1 MDLSGMKYQ
10 QIPPP
15 PYLKNYVRYFYALE
29 TKDQKPSLYTFRTI
43 ADGGPGLLFQPHEQG
58 TYTQSDK
65 LLPELFLYGQ
75 STTHVET
82 CLNGTFT
89 TIGVLFYPHALKS
102 VFGLDAHELTDL
114 CLDLNAEAVKQG
126 HRLSEQLAAAATVEA
141 RVEALSAYL
150 FFLVQ
155 KNSILTDSKM
165 EYAITQI
172 VQSGGS
178 LSLKDLHKALG
189 LSERSVERKFK
200 QYVGLSPKLFA
211 RICRFQSSL
220 NQIRNLKHEK
230 LSDVAYENE
239 YADQSHLIR
248 TFREF
253 SGMSPNEYQKQ
264 FSTVAKNLPIFPN
277 EDPLVG
283 FVLSYGLQRT

>member
-1 MDLSGMKYQ
+1 MDLSGLKYQ
-10 QIPPP
+10 QIQPPEF
-15 PYLKNYVRYFYALE
+15 LKNYVRYFYALE
-29 TKDQKPSLYTFRTI
+29 TKEQTPARYTFRTM
-43 ADGGPGLLFQPHEQG
+43 ADGGPGLLFQPREDGSYSQG
-58 TYTQSDK
+58 DK
-65 LLPELFLYGQ
+65 MLPELFLYGQ

-89 TIGVLFYPHALKS
+89 TLGVLFYPHALKS

-126 HRLSEQLAAAATVEA
+126 YRLSEQLAEAPTVEA
-141 RVEALSAYL
+141 RVGVLSAYL
-150 FFLVQ
+150 FFLIQ
-155 KNSILTDSKM
+155 KNSVLTDRKM
-165 EYAITQI
+165 EHAITQI

-178 LSLKDLHKALG
+178 LSLKALHKDLA

-220 NQIRNLKHEK
+220 NQIRTLRHEK

-264 FSTVAKNLPIFPN
+264 FNALAKNLPIFSSD
-277 EDPLVG
+277 DPLVG
-283 FVLSYGLQRT
+283 FVLSYGLQRA

>member
-1 MDLSGMKYQ
+1 MDRSGLKYE
-10 QIPPP
+10 QIAPPD
-15 PYLKNYVRYFYALE
+15 YLRNYVRYFYLLE
-29 TKDQKPSLYTFRTI
+29 SENKQPAVYTFTTI
-43 ADGGPGLLFQPHEQG
+43 ADGGPGVLFQPHTHGKYSQNG
-58 TYTQSDK
+58 K

-82 CLNGTFT
+82 SLDGKFA
-89 TIGVLFYPHALKS
+89 TIGILFYPHALKS

-114 CLDLNAEAVKQG
+114 CLDLNAEAGKEG
-126 HRLSEQLAAAATVEA
+126 YLLSEQLAGAPTVAA
-141 RVEALSAYL
+141 RVDVLSKYL
-150 FFLVQ
+150 FFLVR

-165 EYAITQI
+165 EYAINQI

-178 LSLKDLHKALG
+178 ISLRDLHKTLG

-220 NQIRNLKHEK
+220 LQIRSFKHDK
-230 LSDVAYENE
+230 LSDIAYENE

-248 TFREF
+248 AFREF

-264 FSTVAKNLPIFPN
+264 FNALAKNLPEFSAD
-277 EDPLVG
+277 DPLVG
-283 FVLSYGLQRT
+283 FVLSYGLQRD